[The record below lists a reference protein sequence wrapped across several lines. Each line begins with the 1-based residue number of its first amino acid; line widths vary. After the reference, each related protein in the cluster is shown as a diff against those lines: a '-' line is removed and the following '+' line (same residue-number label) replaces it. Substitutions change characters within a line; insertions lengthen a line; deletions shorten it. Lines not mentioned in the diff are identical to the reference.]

1 MQELQINEEFKNLIR
16 SLTDEEFKFLEDNLK
31 KNGCRD
37 PITILEDGTIID
49 GHNRY
54 KICQEHNIK
63 YSTFVQK
70 GLETGTDIKLWM
82 LYNQIGK
89 RNYTSFDKSLVAIEI
104 EKLESIKAKER
115 MLKLSN
121 LKQFQE
127 LEEQNDLPARSDL
140 TEREESG
147 KALEKAAK
155 AVGVGYGTVYKTKQI
170 LAKAPE
176 EVIEKVRKGDVSVDR
191 AYQKIQRAERLERNQ
206 ATEWPKGK
214 YRVIYA
220 DPPWKYDDERSG
232 MGGAIDQYDLMEL
245 EDIKALPVKD
255 LAETDAVLFMW
266 ATAPLLKEG
275 IEVVE
280 SWGFKYKT
288 HMIWNKTKGLNGHYV
303 SPRHEL
309 LFIATKGSCT
319 PDTKDRPNS
328 VQTIDRTG
336 RHSEKPE
343 DFRKIIETLYT
354 YGNKVELF
362 AREAPEGW
370 VAYGNE
376 ICKTEKSKLVESAAN
391 EPRQEVA

>member
-1 MQELQINEEFKNLIR
+1 MDLKINEEFKSLIP
-16 SLTDEEFKFLEDNLK
+16 SLTAEEYEGLEASIIQE
-31 KNGCRD
+31 GCRD
-37 PITILEDGTIID
+37 KIVTWKGYIID

-54 KICQEHNIK
+54 EICNKHSIAFE
-63 YSTFVQK
+63 V
-70 GLETGTDIKLWM
+70 LEKDNFETEADVKLWM
-82 LYNQIGK
+82 INNQFNR
-89 RNYTSFDKSLVAIEI
+89 RNLPIATRMKLAYRFKEI
-104 EKLESIKAKER
+104 EAEKAKLR
-115 MLKLSN
+115 QSNLSN
-121 LKQFQE
+121 LKQFQ
-127 LEEQNDLPARSDL
+127 NDVTAIPVSAPVHTPD
-140 TEREESG
+140 
-147 KALEKAAK
+147 EKTN
-155 AVGVGYGTVYKTKQI
+155 GRT
-170 LAKAPE
+170 L
-176 EVIEKVRKGDVSVDR
+176 EVIAKMAGVSARTADQYDKIQRKGTEAQKAQVDSGDSSIKKV
-191 AYQKIQRAERLERNQ
+191 YTQIQRAERLEKNQ

-214 YRVIYA
+214 YRIIYA

-232 MGGAIDQYDLMEL
+232 MGGAIDQYDLMDL

-288 HMIWNKTKGLNGHYV
+288 HVIWNKTKGLNGHYV

-328 VQTIDRTG
+328 VQTIERTG

-343 DFRKIIETLYT
+343 EFREIIETLYT

-362 AREAPEGW
+362 ARTAPEGW
-370 VAYGNE
+370 GAYGNE
-376 ICKTEKSKLVESAAN
+376 I
-391 EPRQEVA
+391 RR